1 MAGTGACPTAT
12 RIADGRRRGR
22 QVDVPLLVALDID
35 GTLVGED
42 RAIPPAT
49 GHAVA
54 AAEAAGHHLVLATGR
69 SIVGLLPVARALG
82 VFPGW
87 AVASSGSVILRLDLG
102 TRTGYVVEEAHT
114 FDVEP
119 LVRLVRESAPDLMV
133 AVEELG
139 WGYRTSARLPDGSL
153 NGPQRVVALE
163 EIWSRPTTRVI
174 LRGPRAPELVG
185 AVRALG
191 LTATR
196 SGPDSVDVTPFG
208 LSKATALE
216 KVRERLGV
224 ARGNTIAVGDN
235 YNDIDMLR
243 WAARSVAMGHAP
255 PGLLAVADEVTGT
268 IHEYGVVD
276 VLRSITPGA
285 S

>member
-1 MAGTGACPTAT
+1 MTSTG
-12 RIADGRRRGR
+12 IAEGRRRGR

-54 AAEAAGHHLVLATGR
+54 EAGAAGHHLVLATGR
-69 SIVGLLPVARALG
+69 STVGLLPVARALDI
-82 VFPGW
+82 FPGW

-102 TRTGYVVEEAHT
+102 TRAGYVVEDAHT

-119 LVRLVRESAPDLMV
+119 LVRLARESAPDLMI

-153 NGPQRVVALE
+153 NGPQRLVALE
-163 EIWSRPTTRVI
+163 EVWSRPTTRVI
-174 LRGPRAPELVG
+174 LRGPRATELAG

-224 ARGNTIAVGDN
+224 ARGNTVAVGDN

-255 PGLLAVADEVTGT
+255 PDLLAVADEVTGT
-268 IHEYGVVD
+268 IHEHGVVD

-285 S
+285 G

>member
-1 MAGTGACPTAT
+1 MRTT
-12 RIADGRRRGR
+12 RIVDGSRRVREAG
-22 QVDVPLLVALDID
+22 VPLLVALDID
-35 GTLVGED
+35 GTLVGRD
-42 RAIPPAT
+42 RAIPAVT

-54 AAEAAGHHLVLATGR
+54 AAGAAGHHMVLATGR
-69 SIVGLLPVARALG
+69 SIVGMLPVARALDI
-82 VFPGW
+82 FPGW
-87 AVASSGSVILRLDLG
+87 AVASSGSVILRLDL
-102 TRTGYVVEEAHT
+102 RERAGYVVEEAHT

-119 LVRLVRESAPDLMV
+119 LARLVCESAPGLTL

-153 NGPQRVVALE
+153 NGPQRVVAHD

-174 LRGPRAPELVG
+174 LRGPRATEMVG
-185 AVRALG
+185 AARALG
-191 LTATR
+191 MTATR

-216 KVRERLGV
+216 KVRKHLGV

-255 PGLLAVADEVTGT
+255 ADLLAVAGEVTGT
-268 IHEYGVVD
+268 IHEHGVVD
-276 VLRSITPGA
+276 VLRSITPSA
-285 S
+285 H

>member
-1 MAGTGACPTAT
+1 MRVT
-12 RIADGRRRGR
+12 RIADDFRRARR
-22 QVDVPLLVALDID
+22 ADVPLLVALDID
-35 GTLVGED
+35 GTLVGQD
-42 RAIPPAT
+42 RAIPPT
-49 GHAVA
+49 TLQAVA
-54 AAEAAGHHLVLATGR
+54 AAAAAGHHLVLATGR

-82 VFPGW
+82 IFPGW
-87 AVASSGSVILRLDLG
+87 AVASSGSVIVRLDLG
-102 TRTGYVVEEAHT
+102 VRAGYVVEEAHT

-119 LVRLVRESAPDLMV
+119 LVRLVDESASDLML

-139 WGYRTSARLPDGSL
+139 WGYRTSARLPDGFL
-153 NGPQRVVALE
+153 NGPQRVVPLE
-163 EIWSRPTTRVI
+163 EIWSRRATRVI
-174 LRGPRAPELVG
+174 LRGSGVTDLVG
-185 AVRALG
+185 AVCALG

-255 PGLLAVADEVTGT
+255 PDLLAIAGEVTGT
-268 IHEYGVVD
+268 IHEHGVVG

-285 S
+285 Y

>member
-1 MAGTGACPTAT
+1 
-12 RIADGRRRGR
+12 
-22 QVDVPLLVALDID
+22 LDID
-35 GTLVGED
+35 GTLVGQD
-42 RAIPPAT
+42 RAIPSVT

-54 AAEAAGHHLVLATGR
+54 AAGAAGHHVVLATGR
-69 SIVGLLPVARALG
+69 SVVGMLPVARALD

-87 AVASSGSVILRLDLG
+87 AVASSGSVILRLDL
-102 TRTGYVVEEAHT
+102 RERAGYVVEEAHT

-119 LVRLVRESAPDLMV
+119 LARLVRESAPDLML

-139 WGYRTSARLPDGSL
+139 WGYRTTARLPDGSL
-153 NGPQRVVALE
+153 NGPQRVVAPDEL
-163 EIWSRPTTRVI
+163 WSLPTTRVI
-174 LRGPRAPELVG
+174 LRGPRATELVG
-185 AVRALG
+185 AARALG
-191 LTATR
+191 MTATR

-216 KVRERLGV
+216 KVRKRLGV
-224 ARGNTIAVGDN
+224 ARGNTVAVGDN

-255 PGLLAVADEVTGT
+255 ADLRAVAGEVTGT
-268 IHEYGVVD
+268 IHEHGVVD
-276 VLRSITPGA
+276 VLRSITPGI